1 MDGGPVRV
9 YDLTAG
15 DTIPAD
21 ILHAL
26 TDPNVKKYAHNAGF
40 ERICFSRLLR
50 DAGQITGYLSP
61 EGWYCTMVWSAYAG
75 LPLSLEDVG
84 AALGLE
90 EQKLTEGKDLIRYFC
105 QPCKPTKSNK
115 GRIKNLAVHA
125 PEKWDTF
132 VSYNKR
138 DVEVEMQIA
147 ASLRNVTPPP
157 FVWQEYWDSEAI
169 NDRGIAIDRQL
180 VNQAIRLDALSQEQN
195 AQQLREIT
203 GLDNPRSVTQMKQWL
218 CEAGLAVDTLG
229 KKDVQEMMKGVQ
241 EPLRS
246 ILALRLELAR
256 SSVKKY
262 TAMKNAVCADGRLRG
277 MFMFYGATRSGRFA
291 GRIVQLQNL
300 YRNDLPDLDNARSL
314 VKAGNLEGLE
324 LLYDSVP
331 EILAQLT
338 RTAFIPSPGNILV
351 DADFAAIEARVIAWL
366 AGEQW
371 RMDLFSSGGD
381 IYCQSASQMFGVPV
395 EKHGINGHLRQK
407 GKIAELACIAEGQ
420 LVLTDQGLI
429 PIEKVTTVMKLWD
442 GEEWISHD
450 GVIYRGEREVITYE
464 GLTATPDHLVFIE
477 GQSQPIQFGIAAT
490 CRAHLIQTGDGG
502 RTVRLGENHQ
512 SGETMEQ
519 SDEPLLYPDAVPRLR
534 LDSMAESEQPEKW
547 EIQGVP
553 ELHTEETDPPLAGA
567 ETDCGEATVRKSKGS
582 GIPQLWGERD
592 KVRFSECYGSRVLFD
607 SGVWYSGK
615 GDGDRSDRHQQE
627 LCSRESSFCGSQN
640 KLCESAQECSQPIR
654 AGVLA
659 LCEERSNQ
667 ETVSGNDKRRDNWIS
682 GDSRVR
688 ETEKLANNRRT
699 ARLYDIRN
707 AGRHHRFTVSGK
719 LVHNCGY
726 GGGVGALK
734 AMGALDMGLSENEL
748 QPLVSAWRTANPNI
762 VRLWWDVDK
771 AVKEVI
777 QNEKPQRL
785 GPLKFTRAHGRLQIT
800 LPSGR
805 VLNYV
810 RPRIGSNRFGGESVT
825 YMGIDS
831 THHWA
836 EIESYG
842 PKFVENIVQG
852 IARDVLCFA
861 LHNIRQYGV
870 VAHIHDEALCD
881 VPPSVTVEEVAEK
894 MAIVPPW
901 AEGLILRADGY
912 SCAYF
917 QKDA

>member
-9 YDLTAG
+9 YDLAAG

-26 TDPNVKKYAHNAGF
+26 TDKSVKKYAHNAGF

-50 DAGQITGYLSP
+50 DAGQISGYLSP

-90 EQKLTEGKDLIRYFC
+90 QQKLSEGKDLIRYFC
-105 QPCKPTKSNK
+105 QPCKPTKTNK
-115 GRIKNLAVHA
+115 GRTRNLGVHA
-125 PEKWDTF
+125 PEKWETF
-132 VSYNKR
+132 VAYNKR

-147 ASLRNVTPPP
+147 ARLRNIAPPP

-180 VNQAIRLDALSQEQN
+180 VNQAIRLDALSQEQS
-195 AQQLREIT
+195 AQQLQEIT

-218 CEAGLAVDTLG
+218 CEAGLPVGTLG
-229 KKDVQEMMKGVQ
+229 KKDVQEMMKGAS

-246 ILALRLELAR
+246 VLALRLELAK

-277 MFMFYGATRSGRFA
+277 MFMFYGAARSGRFA

-324 LLYDSVP
+324 LLYDSVS

-366 AGEQW
+366 AGEKW
-371 RMDLFSSGGD
+371 RQEAFARGED
-381 IYCQSASQMFGVPV
+381 IYCASASQMFHVPV
-395 EKHGINGHLRQK
+395 VKHGINGELRQK
-407 GKIAELACIAEGQ
+407 GKIAELA
-420 LVLTDQGLI
+420 L
-429 PIEKVTTVMKLWD
+429 
-442 GEEWISHD
+442 
-450 GVIYRGEREVITYE
+450 
-464 GLTATPDHLVFIE
+464 
-477 GQSQPIQFGIAAT
+477 
-490 CRAHLIQTGDGG
+490 
-502 RTVRLGENHQ
+502 
-512 SGETMEQ
+512 
-519 SDEPLLYPDAVPRLR
+519 
-534 LDSMAESEQPEKW
+534 
-547 EIQGVP
+547 
-553 ELHTEETDPPLAGA
+553 
-567 ETDCGEATVRKSKGS
+567 
-582 GIPQLWGERD
+582 
-592 KVRFSECYGSRVLFD
+592 
-607 SGVWYSGK
+607 
-615 GDGDRSDRHQQE
+615 
-627 LCSRESSFCGSQN
+627 
-640 KLCESAQECSQPIR
+640 
-654 AGVLA
+654 
-659 LCEERSNQ
+659 
-667 ETVSGNDKRRDNWIS
+667 
-682 GDSRVR
+682 
-688 ETEKLANNRRT
+688 
-699 ARLYDIRN
+699 
-707 AGRHHRFTVSGK
+707 
-719 LVHNCGY
+719 GY
-726 GGGVGALK
+726 GGSVGALT
-734 AMGALDMGLSENEL
+734 AMGALDMGLTEEEL

-785 GPLKFTRAHGRLQIT
+785 GPLKFTKAHGRLHIT

-805 VLNYV
+805 CLNYV
-810 RPRIGSNRFGGESVT
+810 RPRIGENRFGGESVT
-825 YMGIDS
+825 YMGVDS

-861 LHNIRQYGV
+861 LHNIREYGV

-881 VPPSVTVEEVAEK
+881 VPPSVTVEEVADK

-901 AEGLILRADGY
+901 AKGLILRADGY
-912 SCAYF
+912 SCSYF

>member
-1 MDGGPVRV
+1 MRV
-9 YDLTAG
+9 YDLAAG
-15 DTIPAD
+15 DSIPAD

-26 TDPNVKKYAHNAGF
+26 TDNKVKKYAHNAGF

-50 DAGQITGYLSP
+50 DAGQITDYLSP

-90 EQKLTEGKDLIRYFC
+90 EQKLAEGKDLIRYFC

-115 GRIKNLAVHA
+115 GRTRNLAVHA
-125 PEKWDTF
+125 PGKWDTF
-132 VSYNKR
+132 VAYNKR

-147 ASLRNVTPPP
+147 TSLRNVTPPH

-180 VNQAIRLDALSQEQN
+180 VNQAIRLDALSQELS

-203 GLDNPRSVTQMKQWL
+203 GLDNPRSVMQMKQWL
-218 CEAGLAVDTLG
+218 SQEGVTVETLG
-229 KKDVQEMMKGVQ
+229 KKDVREMMKGAS

-246 ILALRLELAR
+246 ILALRLELAK

-262 TAMKNAVCADGRLRG
+262 IAMKNAVCADGRLRG

-371 RMDLFSSGGD
+371 RQEAFARGED
-381 IYCQSASQMFGVPV
+381 IYCASASQMFHVPV
-395 EKHGINGHLRQK
+395 VKHDINGEMRQK
-407 GKIAELACIAEGQ
+407 GKIAELA
-420 LVLTDQGLI
+420 L
-429 PIEKVTTVMKLWD
+429 
-442 GEEWISHD
+442 
-450 GVIYRGEREVITYE
+450 
-464 GLTATPDHLVFIE
+464 
-477 GQSQPIQFGIAAT
+477 
-490 CRAHLIQTGDGG
+490 
-502 RTVRLGENHQ
+502 
-512 SGETMEQ
+512 
-519 SDEPLLYPDAVPRLR
+519 
-534 LDSMAESEQPEKW
+534 
-547 EIQGVP
+547 
-553 ELHTEETDPPLAGA
+553 
-567 ETDCGEATVRKSKGS
+567 
-582 GIPQLWGERD
+582 
-592 KVRFSECYGSRVLFD
+592 
-607 SGVWYSGK
+607 
-615 GDGDRSDRHQQE
+615 
-627 LCSRESSFCGSQN
+627 
-640 KLCESAQECSQPIR
+640 
-654 AGVLA
+654 
-659 LCEERSNQ
+659 
-667 ETVSGNDKRRDNWIS
+667 
-682 GDSRVR
+682 
-688 ETEKLANNRRT
+688 
-699 ARLYDIRN
+699 
-707 AGRHHRFTVSGK
+707 
-719 LVHNCGY
+719 GY
-726 GGGVGALK
+726 GGSVGALT
-734 AMGALDMGLSENEL
+734 AMGALDMGLTEEEL
-748 QPLVSAWRTANPNI
+748 QPLVSAWRKANPNI

-785 GPLKFTRAHGRLQIT
+785 GSLKFAKAHGRLQIT

-805 VLNYV
+805 CLNYY

-912 SCAYF
+912 SCTYF

>member
-1 MDGGPVRV
+1 MYPYAEHPSFQILLCGVSVDGSPVRV
-9 YDLTAG
+9 YDLAAG
-15 DTIPAD
+15 ETIPTE

-26 TDPNVKKYAHNAGF
+26 VDKNVKKYAHNAGF
-40 ERICFSRLLR
+40 ERICFSRFLR
-50 DAGQITGYLSP
+50 DAGIISGYLSP

-90 EQKLTEGKDLIRYFC
+90 KQKLSEGKDLIRYFC
-105 QPCKPTKSNK
+105 QPCKPTKTNK
-115 GRIKNLAVHA
+115 GRTRNLAAHA

-132 VSYNKR
+132 VAYNKR

-147 ASLRNVTPPP
+147 NRLRNVAPLP

-180 VNQAIRLDALSQEQN
+180 VAQAIRLEALSQEQS

-203 GLDNPRSVTQMKQWL
+203 GVANPRSVTQMKQWL
-218 CEAGLAVDTLG
+218 CEAGVSVDTLG
-229 KKDVQEMMKGVQ
+229 KKDVQEMMKDAS

-246 ILALRLELAR
+246 ILALRLELAK

-277 MFMFYGATRSGRFA
+277 MFLFYGAARSGRFA

-300 YRNDLPDLDNARSL
+300 YRNDLPDLDNARTL

-371 RMDLFSSGGD
+371 RQEAFARGED
-381 IYCQSASQMFGVPV
+381 IYCASASQMFHVPV
-395 EKHGINGHLRQK
+395 VKHGINGELRQK
-407 GKIAELACIAEGQ
+407 GKIAELA
-420 LVLTDQGLI
+420 L
-429 PIEKVTTVMKLWD
+429 
-442 GEEWISHD
+442 
-450 GVIYRGEREVITYE
+450 
-464 GLTATPDHLVFIE
+464 
-477 GQSQPIQFGIAAT
+477 
-490 CRAHLIQTGDGG
+490 
-502 RTVRLGENHQ
+502 
-512 SGETMEQ
+512 
-519 SDEPLLYPDAVPRLR
+519 
-534 LDSMAESEQPEKW
+534 
-547 EIQGVP
+547 
-553 ELHTEETDPPLAGA
+553 
-567 ETDCGEATVRKSKGS
+567 
-582 GIPQLWGERD
+582 
-592 KVRFSECYGSRVLFD
+592 
-607 SGVWYSGK
+607 
-615 GDGDRSDRHQQE
+615 
-627 LCSRESSFCGSQN
+627 
-640 KLCESAQECSQPIR
+640 
-654 AGVLA
+654 
-659 LCEERSNQ
+659 
-667 ETVSGNDKRRDNWIS
+667 
-682 GDSRVR
+682 
-688 ETEKLANNRRT
+688 
-699 ARLYDIRN
+699 
-707 AGRHHRFTVSGK
+707 
-719 LVHNCGY
+719 GY
-726 GGGVGALK
+726 GGSVGALT
-734 AMGALDMGLSENEL
+734 AMGALDMGLTEEEL

-785 GPLKFTRAHGRLQIT
+785 GPLKFIKAHGRLQIT

-805 VLNYV
+805 CLNYV
-810 RPRIGSNRFGGESVT
+810 RPRIGENRFGGESVT
-825 YMGIDS
+825 YMGVDS

-861 LHNIRQYGV
+861 LHNIREYGV

-881 VPPSVTVEEVAEK
+881 VPPSVTVEEVADK

>member
-1 MDGGPVRV
+1 MDIETYCDLDLKKSGVYPYAEHPSFQILLCGVSVDGGPVRV
-9 YDLTAG
+9 YDLAAG
-15 DTIPAD
+15 DTIPD
-21 ILHAL
+21 EVLHAL
-26 TDPNVKKYAHNAGF
+26 LDKNVKKYAHNAGF

-50 DAGQITGYLSP
+50 DAGQISGYLSP

-84 AALGLE
+84 AAMGLE
-90 EQKLTEGKDLIRYFC
+90 QQKLSEGKDLIRYFC
-105 QPCKPTKSNK
+105 QPCKPTKTNK
-115 GRIKNLAVHA
+115 GRTRNLAVHA
-125 PEKWDTF
+125 PEKWQTF
-132 VSYNKR
+132 VAYNRR

-147 ASLRNVTPPP
+147 SRLRSISPPP
-157 FVWQEYWDSEAI
+157 IVWQEYWDSEAI

-180 VNQAIRLDALSQEQN
+180 VNQAIRIDALSQEQS
-195 AQQLREIT
+195 AQQLQEIT

-218 CEAGLAVDTLG
+218 SQAGVTVDTLG
-229 KKDVQEMMKGVQ
+229 KKDVQEMMKNAQ

-246 ILALRLELAR
+246 ILALRLELAK

-277 MFMFYGATRSGRFA
+277 MFMFYGAARSGRFA

-324 LLYDSVP
+324 LLYDSIP

-371 RMDLFSSGGD
+371 RQEAFARGED
-381 IYCQSASQMFGVPV
+381 IYCASASQMFHVPV
-395 EKHGINGHLRQK
+395 VKHGINGELRQK
-407 GKIAELACIAEGQ
+407 GKIAELA
-420 LVLTDQGLI
+420 L
-429 PIEKVTTVMKLWD
+429 
-442 GEEWISHD
+442 
-450 GVIYRGEREVITYE
+450 
-464 GLTATPDHLVFIE
+464 
-477 GQSQPIQFGIAAT
+477 
-490 CRAHLIQTGDGG
+490 
-502 RTVRLGENHQ
+502 
-512 SGETMEQ
+512 
-519 SDEPLLYPDAVPRLR
+519 
-534 LDSMAESEQPEKW
+534 
-547 EIQGVP
+547 
-553 ELHTEETDPPLAGA
+553 
-567 ETDCGEATVRKSKGS
+567 
-582 GIPQLWGERD
+582 
-592 KVRFSECYGSRVLFD
+592 
-607 SGVWYSGK
+607 
-615 GDGDRSDRHQQE
+615 
-627 LCSRESSFCGSQN
+627 
-640 KLCESAQECSQPIR
+640 
-654 AGVLA
+654 
-659 LCEERSNQ
+659 
-667 ETVSGNDKRRDNWIS
+667 
-682 GDSRVR
+682 
-688 ETEKLANNRRT
+688 
-699 ARLYDIRN
+699 
-707 AGRHHRFTVSGK
+707 
-719 LVHNCGY
+719 GY
-726 GGGVGALK
+726 GGSVGALT
-734 AMGALDMGLSENEL
+734 AMGALDMGLSEEEL

-777 QNEKPQRL
+777 QNDKPQRL
-785 GPLKFTRAHGRLQIT
+785 GPLKFAKAHGRLQIT

-805 VLNYV
+805 SLNYV
-810 RPRIGSNRFGGESVT
+810 RPRIGENRFGGESVT

-881 VPPSVTVEEVAEK
+881 VPPSVTVEEVADK
-894 MAIVPPW
+894 MAIIPPW

>member
-1 MDGGPVRV
+1 MDIETYCDLDLKKSGVYPYAEHPSFQILLCGVSVDGGPVRV
-9 YDLTAG
+9 YDLAAG
-15 DTIPAD
+15 EIIPAE
-21 ILHAL
+21 ILHSL
-26 TDPNVKKYAHNAGF
+26 TDKSVKKYAHNAGF

-50 DAGQITGYLSP
+50 DAGQISGYLPP

-84 AALGLE
+84 AAMGLE
-90 EQKLTEGKDLIRYFC
+90 QQKLTEGKDLIRYFC
-105 QPCKPTKSNK
+105 QPCKPTKTNK
-115 GRIKNLAVHA
+115 GRTRNLAVHA
-125 PEKWDTF
+125 PEKWQTF
-132 VSYNKR
+132 VAYNKR

-147 ASLRNVTPPP
+147 HRLRNVAPPP
-157 FVWQEYWDSEAI
+157 IVWQEYWDSEAI

-180 VNQAIRLDALSQEQN
+180 VAQAIRLDALSQEQS

-203 GLDNPRSVTQMKQWL
+203 GVANPRSVTQMKQWL
-218 CEAGLAVDTLG
+218 QEAGVSVDTLG
-229 KKDVQEMMKGVQ
+229 KKDVQEMMKGAQ

-246 ILALRLELAR
+246 ILALRLELAK

-277 MFMFYGATRSGRFA
+277 MFMFYGAARSGRFA

-300 YRNDLPDLDNARSL
+300 YRNDLPDLENARSL

-338 RTAFIPSPGNILV
+338 RTAFIPSSGNILV

-371 RMDLFSSGGD
+371 RQEAFARGED
-381 IYCQSASQMFGVPV
+381 IYCASASQMFHVPV
-395 EKHGINGHLRQK
+395 VKHGINGELRQK
-407 GKIAELACIAEGQ
+407 GKIAELA
-420 LVLTDQGLI
+420 L
-429 PIEKVTTVMKLWD
+429 
-442 GEEWISHD
+442 
-450 GVIYRGEREVITYE
+450 
-464 GLTATPDHLVFIE
+464 
-477 GQSQPIQFGIAAT
+477 
-490 CRAHLIQTGDGG
+490 
-502 RTVRLGENHQ
+502 
-512 SGETMEQ
+512 
-519 SDEPLLYPDAVPRLR
+519 
-534 LDSMAESEQPEKW
+534 
-547 EIQGVP
+547 
-553 ELHTEETDPPLAGA
+553 
-567 ETDCGEATVRKSKGS
+567 
-582 GIPQLWGERD
+582 
-592 KVRFSECYGSRVLFD
+592 
-607 SGVWYSGK
+607 
-615 GDGDRSDRHQQE
+615 
-627 LCSRESSFCGSQN
+627 
-640 KLCESAQECSQPIR
+640 
-654 AGVLA
+654 
-659 LCEERSNQ
+659 
-667 ETVSGNDKRRDNWIS
+667 
-682 GDSRVR
+682 
-688 ETEKLANNRRT
+688 
-699 ARLYDIRN
+699 
-707 AGRHHRFTVSGK
+707 
-719 LVHNCGY
+719 GY
-726 GGGVGALK
+726 GGSVGALT

-805 VLNYV
+805 SLNYV
-810 RPRIGSNRFGGESVT
+810 RPRIGENRFGGESVT
-825 YMGIDS
+825 YMGVDS

-861 LHNIRQYGV
+861 LHNIREYGV

-881 VPPSVTVEEVAEK
+881 VPHSVTVEEVADK